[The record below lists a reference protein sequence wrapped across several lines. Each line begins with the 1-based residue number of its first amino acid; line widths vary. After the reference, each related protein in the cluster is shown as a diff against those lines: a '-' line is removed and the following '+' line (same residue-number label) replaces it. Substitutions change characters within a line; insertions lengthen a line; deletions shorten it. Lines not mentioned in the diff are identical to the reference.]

1 MSDEKTAATVA
12 RLRELYT
19 TTVELFRRE
28 DHPMFD
34 LPSFHISPNETRV
47 LLDRLETLETAFA
60 AARPSLETEAL
71 EVLESLV
78 DNVRFLDVEF
88 FDAEEQAEAEKILAN
103 AQALLEKAGR
113 R

>member
-1 MSDEKTAATVA
+1 MSDEITE
-12 RLRELYT
+12 RLREVYEK
-19 TTVELFRRE
+19 TVEVYGRE
-28 DHPMFD
+28 DHPM
-34 LPSFHISPNETRV
+34 LERKTISISPNEVRT
-47 LLDRLETLETAFA
+47 LLDRLDKLKTPVA
-60 AARPSLETEAL
+60 AGTGLETEAL